1 MRGDVA
7 KDEDASG
14 EEQGVFWG
22 GLGLVAAGL
31 ALMAIGVF
39 WLRRPD
45 VVARVIKWGLDLLY
59 YGRPPGGFDT
69 PTAGAV
75 FYILAGIVAIIIG
88 IVTIARALS

>member
-1 MRGDVA
+1 MAQNEGVS
-7 KDEDASG
+7 E
-14 EEQGVFWG
+14 EEQSVFWG
-22 GLGLVAAGL
+22 GLGLIAGGSVV
-31 ALMAIGVF
+31 IVFGIF

-45 VVARVIKWGLDLLY
+45 VVARVIKWALDLMY
-59 YGRPPGGFDT
+59 SGRPPGGFNT